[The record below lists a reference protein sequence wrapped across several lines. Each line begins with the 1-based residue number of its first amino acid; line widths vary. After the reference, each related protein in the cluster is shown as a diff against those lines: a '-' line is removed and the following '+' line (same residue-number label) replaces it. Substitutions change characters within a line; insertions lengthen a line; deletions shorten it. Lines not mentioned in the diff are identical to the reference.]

1 MHRVERAVEEEEDRA
16 RTLRNRLFVMQ
27 RSVYHCQTWAVI
39 AVVSMVVVLAV
50 RRVESRKRIEEMSV
64 LKKQLA
70 TLQTQVDKIKGKEA
84 SREVKVKKETK
95 PVEEGKQKKKK

>member
-39 AVVSMVVVLAV
+39 AVVSMVVV

-95 PVEEGKQKKKK
+95 PVEEGKQKKK